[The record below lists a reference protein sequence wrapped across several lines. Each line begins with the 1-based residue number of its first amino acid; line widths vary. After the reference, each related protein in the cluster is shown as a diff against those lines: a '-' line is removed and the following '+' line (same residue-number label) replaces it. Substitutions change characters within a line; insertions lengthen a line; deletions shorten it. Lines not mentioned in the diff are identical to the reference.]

1 MDLVSIG
8 IGDSEVKYSMR
19 KKAHEQG
26 PREHQYLRD
35 ERRQGG
41 ARGWRRDDSEVERR
55 LGGSE
60 VLKTKGRE
68 ILRQHPVLGEVRK
81 KG

>member
-1 MDLVSIG
+1 
-8 IGDSEVKYSMR
+8 MR

-26 PREHQYLRD
+26 PRERQYLRD

-41 ARGWRRDDSEVERR
+41 ARGRRRDDREVERR

-68 ILRQHPVLGEVRK
+68 ILRQHPVLGRSVK